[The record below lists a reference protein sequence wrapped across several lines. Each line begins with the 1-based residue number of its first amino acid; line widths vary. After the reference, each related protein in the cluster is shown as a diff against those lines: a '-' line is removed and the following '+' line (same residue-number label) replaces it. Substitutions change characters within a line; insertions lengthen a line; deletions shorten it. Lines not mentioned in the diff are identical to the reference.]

1 LSRTEEPTIVGRG
14 GHSTIMNDN
23 RQFSVSRRKVLA
35 GLGTIGIASA
45 GAGLGTTAYFSDQ
58 ETFENNQLTAGTL
71 DMKVDW
77 EEHYSDWSDDEAAFA
92 SMGTMEEHDIELPA
106 LTSGGQFVAD
116 AKPIYLTLDGTTAA
130 EKQTAKD
137 NLWDATSVEAFPD
150 VLNGGGSYDG
160 IQDAF
165 SDADACDILTDVGG
179 NASGLSDDRRTR
191 GTFAGQTTEEADPL
205 INIQDIKPGDFGE
218 VTFSFHLCDNPGYV
232 WLNGDLIEARE
243 NGHTEPEN
251 EDPDTVGPS
260 DEVSGPDDL
269 ATSQVEL
276 LDEIVT
282 RVWYDP
288 NGNNQVDVLSGE
300 LDIMVAIDASGSIE
314 GSKNTSGTEAYNLVQ
329 GVDQFV
335 AALAASSADIQAGQ
349 VLFGEGNALG
359 DFTGLGSPGGLPTM
373 ASVYPDSNRGNTPLP
388 AALDVCDQELDANGR
403 PSADKIIVTFTDGG
417 PNYSAGSYSIGGYTA
432 PRVAGTGYSED
443 DSSGNG
449 YDNNN
454 GGTVTVGEEEE
465 TALVAET
472 VRDSGTRIVV
482 VNVADDPN
490 EDQGS
495 TGVTLYEY
503 LSGSGSPYP
512 EGGIASSGF
521 YFEVNLANLPA
532 VADSLAA
539 SVAVPEE
546 VFFQGTLREALA
558 VMSDNDGRGIPLDGD
573 VSTAFDEVSDPENDP
588 DRDCFE
594 GEGTTHY
601 VGFQWWLPIDH
612 ANQIQ
617 SDSVAFDVGFYTEQ
631 CRHNDGTGMVPE
643 EPVETTPTPGSSA

>member
-1 LSRTEEPTIVGRG
+1 MT
-14 GHSTIMNDN
+14 ND

-58 ETFENNQLTAGTL
+58 ETFQNNQLTAGTL

-92 SMGTMEEHDIELPA
+92 SMGTMEDHDIELPA
-106 LTSGGQFVAD
+106 LTSGGQFVPD
-116 AKPIYLTLDGTTAA
+116 ARPIYLTLNGETAA

-137 NLWDATSVEAFPD
+137 DLWDATSVEAFPD
-150 VLNGGGSYDG
+150 VLDDGSYDG
-160 IQDAF
+160 IQNAF

-179 NASGLSDDRRTR
+179 NSSGLSDPRRTQ
-191 GTFAGQTTEEADPL
+191 GTFAGQTTEAGDPL

-232 WLNGDLIEARE
+232 WLNGELIEARE

-251 EDPDTVGPS
+251 DDPDSGGPT

-269 ATSQVEL
+269 STSQVEL

-300 LDIMVAIDASGSIE
+300 LDIMIAVDASGSIE
-314 GSKNTSGTEAYNLVQ
+314 GDKGTQGTEAYNLVQ
-329 GVDQFV
+329 GVDEFV
-335 AALAASSADIQAGQ
+335 AALAASPADIQAGQ
-349 VLFGEGNALG
+349 VLFGENSSLGN
-359 DFTGLGSPGGLPTM
+359 FTGLGTPGSLPTM
-373 ASVYPDSNRGNTPLP
+373 ASAYPNSNRGNTPLP
-388 AALDVCDQELDANGR
+388 AALDVCDQELVANGR
-403 PSADKIIVTFTDGG
+403 PSADKIVVTFTDGG
-417 PNYSAGSYSIGGYTA
+417 PNYGESYSIGGYNA
-432 PRVAGTGYSED
+432 PRSGTGYSED
-443 DSSGNG
+443 GATSGYEGNG
-449 YDNNN
+449 
-454 GGTVTVGEEEE
+454 GSGVTQSEEEE

-482 VNVADDPN
+482 VNVADDPT
-490 EDQGS
+490 EDQGN
-495 TGVTLYEY
+495 TGVTLREY
-503 LSGSGSPYP
+503 LSGTGSPYP

-521 YFEVNLANLPA
+521 YFEVDLANLQA

-546 VFFQGTLREALA
+546 VFFQGTLREVLA
-558 VMSDNDGRGIPLDGD
+558 VMADNDGRGIPLDGD
-573 VSTAFDEVSDPENDP
+573 VSTAFDEANDPENDP
-588 DRDCFE
+588 DRDCFA

-617 SDSVAFDVGFYTEQ
+617 SDSVSFDVGFYTEQ

-643 EPVETTPTPGSSA
+643 DTADPITVEPTAE

>member
-1 LSRTEEPTIVGRG
+1 
-14 GHSTIMNDN
+14 MNED

-58 ETFENNQLTAGTL
+58 ETFQNNQLTAGTL

-106 LTSGGQFVAD
+106 LTSGGQLVAD
-116 AKPIYLTLDGTTAA
+116 AKPIYLTLNGETAG

-137 NLWDATSVEAFPD
+137 GLWDATSVEAFPD
-150 VLNGGGSYDG
+150 VLNGDGSYDG

-165 SDADACDILTDVGG
+165 SDEEACDILTDVGG
-179 NASGLSDDRRTR
+179 NSSGLSDPRRTQ
-191 GTFAGQTTEEADPL
+191 GTFAGQTTEEGDPL
-205 INIQDIKPGDFGE
+205 INIQDVKPGDFGE

-251 EDPDTVGPS
+251 EDPDSVGPS
-260 DEVSGPDDL
+260 DEVSEPGDL
-269 ATSQVEL
+269 ETSQVEL

-288 NGNNQVDVLSGE
+288 NGNNQVDMLSGE
-300 LDIMVAIDASGSIE
+300 LDIMIAIDASGSIS
-314 GSKNTSGTEAYNLVQ
+314 GDKNQSGTEANNLVQ
-329 GVDQFV
+329 GVDEFV
-335 AALAASSADIQAGQ
+335 AALAASPADIEAGQ
-349 VLFGEGNALG
+349 VLFGENSSLTS
-359 DFTGLGSPGGLPTM
+359 FTGLGSPGALPTM
-373 ASVYPDSNRGNTPLP
+373 ASVYPNSNRGNTPLP
-388 AALDVCDQELDANGR
+388 AALDVCDQELATGR
-403 PSADKIIVTFTDGG
+403 PGADKIIVAFTDGG
-417 PNYSAGSYSIGGYTA
+417 PNYSADSYSAGGYTA
-432 PRVAGTGYSED
+432 PRDGVGYSED
-443 DSSGNG
+443 GSSGNG
-449 YDNNN
+449 YDNNG

-472 VRDSGTRIVV
+472 IRDSGSRIVV
-482 VNVADDPN
+482 VNVADDPT

-495 TGVTLYEY
+495 TGVTLREY
-503 LSGSGSPYP
+503 LSGTGSPYP

-521 YFEVNLANLPA
+521 YFEVDLANLEA

-539 SVAVPEE
+539 SVAVSEE
-546 VFFQGTLREALA
+546 VFFQGTLREVLMAMA
-558 VMSDNDGRGIPLDGD
+558 DNDGRGIPLDGD
-573 VSTAFDEVSDPENDP
+573 VSTAFDELSDPENDA
-588 DRDCFE
+588 DRDCFA

-617 SDSVAFDVGFYTEQ
+617 SDSVSFDVGFYTEQ
-631 CRHNDGTGMVPE
+631 CRHNDGAGMVPE
-643 EPVETTPTPGSSA
+643 EPVEIQS

>member
-1 LSRTEEPTIVGRG
+1 
-14 GHSTIMNDN
+14 MNDD

-58 ETFENNQLTAGTL
+58 ETFQNNQLTAGTL

-77 EEHYSDWSDDEAAFA
+77 EEHYSDWSDDEAQYA
-92 SMGTMEEHDIELPA
+92 SMGTMDEHDIELPA

-116 AKPIYLTLDGTTAA
+116 AKPIYLTLNGETAA

-150 VLNGGGSYDG
+150 VLGDDGSYDG
-160 IQDAF
+160 IQDEF

-179 NASGLSDDRRTR
+179 NASGLSDSRRTR
-191 GTFAGQTTEEADPL
+191 GTFAGQTTEEGDPL
-205 INIQDIKPGDFGE
+205 INIQDVKPGDFGE

-232 WLNGDLIEARE
+232 WLNGELIEARE

-251 EDPDTVGPS
+251 EDPDSVGPA
-260 DEVSGPDDL
+260 DEVSGPEDL
-269 ATSQVEL
+269 ETSQVEL

-300 LDIMVAIDASGSIE
+300 LDIMIAIDASGSIE
-314 GSKNTSGTEAYNLVQ
+314 GSKGTEGTEAYNLVQ
-329 GVDQFV
+329 GVDEFV
-335 AALAASSADIQAGQ
+335 AALAASPADIRAGQ

-359 DFTGLGSPGGLPTM
+359 DFTGLTSPGSLPTM
-373 ASVYPDSNRGNTPLP
+373 ASVYPDSGRGNTPLP
-388 AALDVCDQELDANGR
+388 AALDVCDQELDANARAG
-403 PSADKIIVTFTDGG
+403 ADKIIVAFTDGG
-417 PNYSAGSYSIGGYTA
+417 PNYSADSYSAGGYTA
-432 PRVAGTGYSED
+432 PRDGAGYSED
-443 DSSGNG
+443 GSSANG

-454 GGTVTVGEEEE
+454 GGTVTQVEEAE

-472 VRDSGTRIVV
+472 IRDSGSRIVV
-482 VNVADDPN
+482 VNVADDPT

-495 TGVTLYEY
+495 TGVTLREY
-503 LSGSGSPYP
+503 LSGTGSPYP

-521 YFEVNLANLPA
+521 YFEVDLADLQA

-546 VFFQGTLREALA
+546 VFFQGTLREALGA
-558 VMSDNDGRGIPLDGD
+558 MSGNDGRGIPLDGD
-573 VSTAFDEVSDPENDP
+573 TSTAFDEKNDPENDP
-588 DRDCFE
+588 DRDCFA

-617 SDSVAFDVGFYTEQ
+617 SDSVSFDVGFYTEQ
-631 CRHNDGTGMVPE
+631 CRHNDGAGMVPE
-643 EPVETTPTPGSSA
+643 EPVEVETTPEQPAA